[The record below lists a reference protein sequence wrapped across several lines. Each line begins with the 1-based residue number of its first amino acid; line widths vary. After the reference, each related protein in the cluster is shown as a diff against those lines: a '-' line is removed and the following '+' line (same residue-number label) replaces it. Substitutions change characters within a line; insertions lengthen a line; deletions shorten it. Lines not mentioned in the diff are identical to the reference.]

1 MGRPYDHLW
10 CRPISGGCQGELA
23 PGGRH
28 EPGSGS
34 KVRNSSD
41 EIASARCEEIA
52 AEVRASPGPG
62 ARRRSGSIS
71 GRQRAVALTAD
82 PARRAERVLAAAE
95 ASLQA
100 GAFNAALG
108 LLATVD
114 TGALDESQRA
124 RLDLVRGHVAW
135 ASGLGSQAS
144 PLLLSAGRRLER
156 LDAELARHMY
166 ITAWFAATQPGPIPQ
181 SRCRR
186 SLTPSWPFLSPPGRV
201 LTTYFSM
208 A

>member
-1 MGRPYDHLW
+1 VDDSVAPVGLPGTGPGPAHGPAVRSSL

-100 GAFNAALG
+100 GAFDAALG

-114 TGALDESQRA
+114 TGALAELQRA

-135 ASGLGSQAS
+135 ASG
-144 PLLLSAGRRLER
+144 
-156 LDAELARHMY
+156 ARQPG
-166 ITAWFAATQPGPIPQ
+166 FAAPAQRGTEARAP
-181 SRCRR
+181 
-186 SLTPSWPFLSPPGRV
+186 
-201 LTTYFSM
+201 
-208 A
+208 